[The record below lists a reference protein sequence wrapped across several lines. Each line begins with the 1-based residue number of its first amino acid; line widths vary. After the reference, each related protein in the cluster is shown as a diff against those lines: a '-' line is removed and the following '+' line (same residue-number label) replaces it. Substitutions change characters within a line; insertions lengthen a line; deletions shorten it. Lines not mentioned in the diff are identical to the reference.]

1 MFKAISWLV
10 FIVGALCTVMFV
22 LTGINSD
29 EPTAWV
35 NGWMVG
41 PILLLFVLPTTASV
55 GRLADG
61 PLRELR
67 GLGAKGFEGAPIG
80 MGTVV
85 SASRTGLSINDQ
97 PQLEILFDVDTVDGQ
112 SFRGVAKTIVD
123 ITELAAVVPG
133 AILPVRYVPGST
145 DGRVAIAADAPQAEM
160 QAALDRVRVA
170 KGLVTPRQLQIAEQ
184 GVEAKAVVLAMSPTG
199 EIRGDRAVMDLDFR
213 VTRAD
218 QTTFDLHQQKPVDA
232 SAIAQIQPGM
242 VVRVR
247 YLPHDESEIVVL
259 TALNP

>member
-1 MFKAISWLV
+1 MFKAISWLIFV
-10 FIVGALCTVMFV
+10 AGAVCTVMFV
-22 LTGINSD
+22 LTGLGGD
-29 EPTAWV
+29 DAFAWA

-41 PILLLFVLPTTASV
+41 PILLLFVLPTTASI

-61 PLRELR
+61 PLREMR
-67 GLGAKGFEGAPIG
+67 GLGAKGFEGAPIA

-97 PQLEILFDVDTVDGQ
+97 PQLEILFDVDTQDGQ
-112 SFRGVAKTIVD
+112 SFRGVARSIID
-123 ITELAAVVPG
+123 LTELAAVVPG
-133 AILPVRYVPGST
+133 AILPVRYRPGST
-145 DGRVAIAADAPQAEM
+145 DGQVVIAADAPQAEM

-184 GVEAKAVVLAMSPTG
+184 GTEAKAVVLAMSPTG
-199 EIRGDRAVMDLDFR
+199 EIRGDRAVMNLTFR
-213 VTRAD
+213 VTRPD
-218 QTTFDLHQQKPVDA
+218 QTTFDLDQQKPVDA
-232 SAIAQIQPGM
+232 SAVAQIQPGM